1 MLDKLN
7 KLSPKNL
14 FQKLKEGLHKTRE
27 GFVGKMTKLFSFLK
41 KIDDEFWDE
50 LEEIMISADVGVTTT
65 DKILDH
71 LKEVVKKEKINEPA
85 KLQEALKAYMSELV
99 MGKEGHLACAAQPPT
114 VILVI
119 GVNGT
124 GKTTTIAKLA
134 HRLKA
139 GGAKVMLA
147 AADTFRAAAIDQL
160 EIWSSRLSVDIIKHK
175 EGSDPAAVCFDAIS
189 AARARKVDYLI
200 IDTAG
205 RLHSKANLMEELKK
219 VRRVVSRELP
229 DAPHETLLVLDATTG
244 QNALLQ
250 ARTFMELVEVTGIVL
265 TKLDGTAKGGIVVS
279 IADDLAIPVKYIGLG
294 EQLDD
299 LREFHSGD
307 FIEALFE
314 GQGEQP
320 RGA

>member
-1 MLDKLN
+1 MLEKLN
-7 KLSPKNL
+7 KLSPRNI
-14 FQKLKEGLHKTRE
+14 FAKLKEGLQKTRE

-85 KLQEALKAYMSELV
+85 RLQEALKAYMSELV
-99 MGKEGHLACAAQPPT
+99 TGKEGSLARAGEPPT
-114 VILVI
+114 VILVV

-134 HRLKA
+134 HRLKSE
-139 GGAKVMLA
+139 GGKVMLA

-160 EIWSSRLSVDIIKHK
+160 EIWSNRLSVDIIKHR
-175 EGSDPAAVCFDAIS
+175 EGSDPAAVCFDAIG
-189 AARARKVDYLI
+189 AAKARKADFLI

-219 VRRVVSRELP
+219 VRRVISRELP

-250 ARTFMELVEVTGIVL
+250 ARTFTELVEVTGIVL
-265 TKLDGTAKGGIVVS
+265 TKLDGTAKGGIVVG

-299 LREFHSGD
+299 LREFHSAD

-314 GQGEQP
+314 GQGEQSQV
-320 RGA
+320 A